1 MNLVGTWNLE
11 VATPFGK
18 HPATLVFE
26 GTGGALNGHINSRL
40 GDAPLGELSVGDDNS
55 FNATVSLD
63 FQGKP
68 YDANISGRVDGDE
81 IGGII
86 KVKIAIAPPIK
97 YTGTRAGA

>member
-26 GTGGALNGHINSRL
+26 GTGGALSAHLDSRL
-40 GDAPLGELSVGDDNS
+40 GNAPLEGL
-55 FNATVSLD
+55 TVTHNGFDARVQMD

-68 YDANISGRVDGDE
+68 YEA
-81 IGGII
+81 GITGQVSDNDSLNGTI
-86 KVKIAIAPPIK
+86 KVKLAIAPTIR
-97 YTGTRAGA
+97 YTGTRAA

>member
-26 GTGGALNGHINSRL
+26 GTGGALTAHISSRL
-40 GDAPLGELSVGDDNS
+40 GDAPLESL
-55 FNATVSLD
+55 TVTHDGFDARVTMD

-68 YDANISGRVDGDE
+68 YAASIKGQVADNDAINGT
-81 IGGII
+81 I
-86 KVKIAIAPPIK
+86 KVSLPIAPAIK
-97 YTGTRAGA
+97 YTGTRAA

>member
-1 MNLVGTWNLE
+1 MNLAGTWNLE

-26 GTGGALNGHINSRL
+26 GSGGDVSGRIDSRL
-40 GDAPLGELSVGDDNS
+40 GNAQLGNLNVEGDG

-68 YDANISGRVDGDE
+68 YDASISGRVDGDS
-81 IGGII
+81 IDGVI

-97 YTGTRAGA
+97 YTGTRA